1 MNIGACRGTTNEAA
15 NGDGASTFW
24 KGVFMADV
32 IVAAILILLIGAAV
46 YKVFSDKKKGICSCG
61 QGCESC
67 SHGCSAEKAPERF
80 RLKK

>member
-1 MNIGACRGTTNEAA
+1 
-15 NGDGASTFW
+15 
-24 KGVFMADV
+24 MADV